1 MEKNERNYTFTLGEM
16 LDKFASAVEP
26 LRGKNPKKEP
36 GGISAM
42 VDKAV
47 AGTGL
52 DLIFYNVYV
61 KDCRIYI
68 DTVDFGNVEIA
79 HFITKYKPDARKYT
93 GIGDYLESVTINMCR
108 DIPRDTAVLDLMQ
121 ILSYDVARERKE
133 RVEKEVEELKK
144 ELEERNTYIVQMEE
158 IMKKQSYS
166 NQ

>member
-1 MEKNERNYTFTLGEM
+1 MEKNERNYNLTLGEM
-16 LDKFASAVEP
+16 LDEFASAVEP
-26 LRGKNPKKEP
+26 LKGKKPKKEP

-61 KDCRIYI
+61 KDCHVYI

-93 GIGDYLESVTINMCR
+93 GIGDYLESVTIKMCR

-121 ILSYDVARERKE
+121 ILSYDVAKERKE
-133 RVEKEVEELKK
+133 RIEKEVAELKK
-144 ELEERNTYIVQMEE
+144 EIEEKTDYIRQMEK
-158 IMKKQSYS
+158 IMEKQAYS

>member
-1 MEKNERNYTFTLGEM
+1 MEKNERNYNLTLGEM

-26 LRGKNPKKEP
+26 LKGKNPKKEP

-52 DLIFYNVYV
+52 DLLFYNINV
-61 KDCRIYI
+61 KDCHVYI

-79 HFITKYKPDARKYT
+79 HFITKYKPDARKYI

-121 ILSYDVARERKE
+121 ILSYDVAKERKG
-133 RVEKEVEELKK
+133 RIEKEVAELKK
-144 ELEERNTYIVQMEE
+144 EIEEKTDHIRQMEK
-158 IMKKQSYS
+158 IMEKQAYS